1 MQACL
6 LVSLIISL
14 GHPLNLG
21 FQLRQKF
28 LLVDAATARECTFKT
43 FDSYSFAP
51 DGSKL
56 LIATE
61 TTPIYLSL
69 IHI

>member
-1 MQACL
+1 MDIPANGTQPGTELQMC
-6 LVSLIISL
+6 IRDR
-14 GHPLNLG
+14 
-21 FQLRQKF
+21 F
-28 LLVDAATARECTFKT
+28 DAATARECTFKT

-61 TTPIYLSL
+61 TTPIYRHSYTAVHLSL